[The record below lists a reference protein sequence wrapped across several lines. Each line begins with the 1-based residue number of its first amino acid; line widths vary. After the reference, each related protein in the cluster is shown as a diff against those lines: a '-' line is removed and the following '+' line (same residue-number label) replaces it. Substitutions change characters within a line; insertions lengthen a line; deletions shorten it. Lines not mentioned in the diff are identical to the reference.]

1 LLPKFIRDMKLL
13 GIPLPWLQLTHEK
26 SRLLIALAGVAF
38 ANLLLFIQL
47 GLRDSLYDTAIQIHR
62 HFRADLVLVNPGVN
76 NLIDINYPSQGIPL
90 RRLDQA
96 RAFAGVE
103 SVSPLYSAFVVWKNP
118 ETQRSRPLIVFGF
131 EPDKPAFDLPEVTQ
145 QLNKLKL
152 SDIVLFDRAS
162 RFEFGPVATEF
173 QRGRRITTEVN
184 NRRVKVGGLFTLG
197 GSIFSA
203 DGLLMTSELNFR
215 RITARP
221 LNKLSLGLIK
231 LEPGVDA
238 QKVRANL
245 AANLPSGVS
254 VLTLEDF
261 INLEKQYWQDSS
273 SIGYIF
279 TLGAFLGFIIGS
291 VIVYQVL
298 YSDVSTHLGE
308 YATLKAIGYTN
319 TYLLGIV
326 FQEALLLSILGYIPG
341 FFLSLGGYY
350 LIAQSARLPIVMEL
364 GRAILVFFLTVL
376 MCFLAG
382 VLAVRKLRDAD
393 PADIYS

>member
-1 LLPKFIRDMKLL
+1 MLPKFIRGINFL
-13 GIPLPWLQLTHEK
+13 GIPLPWLQLTREK

-38 ANLLLFIQL
+38 ANLLLFVQL
-47 GLRDSLYDTAIQIHR
+47 GLRDSLYDTAVQIHR
-62 HFRADLVLVNPGVN
+62 HLQADLVLVNPGVN
-76 NLIDINYPSQGIPL
+76 NLIDINYPSQGIPN
-90 RRLDQA
+90 RRLEQA

-118 ETQRSRPLIVFGF
+118 ETRRSRPLIVFGF

-145 QLNKLKL
+145 QLDKLKIP
-152 SDIVLFDRAS
+152 DVVLFDRAS
-162 RFEFGPVATEF
+162 RSEFGPVSAEF
-173 QRGRRITTEVN
+173 EQGKRVTTEVN
-184 NRRVKVGGLFTLG
+184 NRRIKVGGLFRLG

-215 RITARP
+215 RITSRS
-221 LNKLSLGLIK
+221 LNKPSLGLIK
-231 LEPGVDA
+231 LEPGVNV
-238 QKVRANL
+238 QQVRDSLTAR
-245 AANLPSGVS
+245 LPSDVS

-279 TLGAFLGFIIGS
+279 TLGAFLGFIVGS

-298 YSDVSTHLGE
+298 YSDVSAHLGE

-341 FFLSLGGYY
+341 FFLSLGVYN
-350 LIAQSARLPIVMEL
+350 LIAQSARLPIYMEL
-364 GRAILVFFLTVL
+364 GRAIVVFLLTAL

-382 VLAVRKLRDAD
+382 VLAVRKLREAD

>member
-1 LLPKFIRDMKLL
+1 LLPKFIRGMNFL
-13 GIPLPWLQLTHEK
+13 GIPLPWLQLTREK

-38 ANLLLFIQL
+38 ANLLLFVQL
-47 GLRDSLYDTAIQIHR
+47 GLRDSLYDTAVQIHR
-62 HFRADLVLVNPGVN
+62 HLQADLVLVNPGVN
-76 NLIDINYPSQGIPL
+76 NLIDINYPSQGIPN
-90 RRLDQA
+90 RRLEQA

-118 ETQRSRPLIVFGF
+118 ETRRSRPLIVFGF

-145 QLNKLKL
+145 QLDKLKIP
-152 SDIVLFDRAS
+152 DVVLFDRAS
-162 RFEFGPVATEF
+162 RSEFGPVSAEF
-173 QRGRRITTEVN
+173 EQGKRVTTEVN
-184 NRRVKVGGLFTLG
+184 NRRIKVGGLFRLG

-215 RITARP
+215 RITSRS
-221 LNKLSLGLIK
+221 LNKPSLGLIK
-231 LEPGVDA
+231 LEPGVNV
-238 QKVRANL
+238 QQVRDSLTAR
-245 AANLPSGVS
+245 LPSDVS

-279 TLGAFLGFIIGS
+279 TLGAFLGFIVGS

-298 YSDVSTHLGE
+298 YSDVSVHLGE

-341 FFLSLGGYY
+341 FFLSLGVYN
-350 LIAQSARLPIVMEL
+350 LIAQSARLPIAMEL
-364 GRAILVFFLTVL
+364 GRAIIVFLLTVL

-382 VLAVRKLRDAD
+382 VLAVRKLREAD

>member
-1 LLPKFIRDMKLL
+1 
-13 GIPLPWLQLTHEK
+13 
-26 SRLLIALAGVAF
+26 
-38 ANLLLFIQL
+38 LLFVQL
-47 GLRDSLYDTAIQIHR
+47 GLRDSLYDTAVQIHR
-62 HFRADLVLVNPGVN
+62 HFQADLVLVNPGVN
-76 NLIDINYPSQGIPL
+76 NLIDINYPSQGIPN
-90 RRLDQA
+90 RRLEQA

-118 ETQRSRPLIVFGF
+118 ETRRSRPLIVFGF
-131 EPDKPAFDLPEVTQ
+131 EPDKPAFNMPEVTQ
-145 QLNKLKL
+145 QLDRLKIP
-152 SDIVLFDRAS
+152 DVVLFDRAS
-162 RFEFGPVATEF
+162 RSEFGPVAAEF
-173 QRGRRITTEVN
+173 EQGRRVTTEVN
-184 NRRVKVGGLFTLG
+184 NRRIKVGGLFRLG
-197 GSIFSA
+197 GSIFSS

-215 RITARP
+215 RITFRP
-221 LNKLSLGLIK
+221 LNKPSLGLIK
-231 LEPGVDA
+231 LKPGVDV
-238 QKVRANL
+238 QQVRDNL
-245 AANLPSGVS
+245 AARLPSDVS

-261 INLEKQYWQDSS
+261 INLEKKYWQDSS

-279 TLGAFLGFIIGS
+279 TLGAFLGFIVGS

-341 FFLSLGGYY
+341 FFLSLGIYS
-350 LIAQSARLPIVMEL
+350 LIVHSARLPVAMEL
-364 GRAILVFFLTVL
+364 GRAIVVFFLTVS

-382 VLAVRKLRDAD
+382 VLAVRKLREAD

>member
-1 LLPKFIRDMKLL
+1 LLPKFIRGMNFL
-13 GIPLPWLQLTHEK
+13 GIPLPWLQLTREK

-38 ANLLLFIQL
+38 ANLLLFVQL
-47 GLRDSLYDTAIQIHR
+47 GLRDSLYDTAVQIHR
-62 HFRADLVLVNPGVN
+62 HLQADLVLVNPGVN
-76 NLIDINYPSQGIPL
+76 NLIDINYPSQGIPN
-90 RRLDQA
+90 RRLEQA

-118 ETQRSRPLIVFGF
+118 ETRRSRPLIVFGF

-145 QLNKLKL
+145 QLDKLKIP
-152 SDIVLFDRAS
+152 DVVLFDRAS
-162 RFEFGPVATEF
+162 RSEFGPVSAEF
-173 QRGRRITTEVN
+173 EQGKRVTTEVN
-184 NRRVKVGGLFTLG
+184 NRRIKVGGLFRLG

-215 RITARP
+215 RITSRS
-221 LNKLSLGLIK
+221 LNKPSLGLIK
-231 LEPGVDA
+231 LEPGVNV
-238 QKVRANL
+238 QQVRDSLTAR
-245 AANLPSGVS
+245 LPSDVS

-279 TLGAFLGFIIGS
+279 TLGAFLGFIVGS

-298 YSDVSTHLGE
+298 YSDVSAHLGE

-341 FFLSLGGYY
+341 FFLSLGVYN
-350 LIAQSARLPIVMEL
+350 LIAQSARLPIAMEL
-364 GRAILVFFLTVL
+364 GRAIIVFLLTVL

-382 VLAVRKLRDAD
+382 VLAVRKLREAD